1 MCALRKS
8 RRWKARTSIFPPA
21 WHQQRVR
28 PTAQCWSPRNPLL
41 FVTGLRIG
49 EAAALKWTDL
59 QGNVLSVS
67 RRIYERKV
75 GEVKSLRSVRKL
87 VLDADMVAR
96 IGALSIAVRKQRMDV
111 SVGSQNPDRS
121 PQHTEPPFPSR
132 RCGLRY
138 HGERLARRHTLSTN
152 LRRNKQHPKVI
163 SDILGHSKV
172 NLAMDVYDR
181 TDLQDVSTALAL
193 PVSCCQM
200 LPNLPWRSE
209 ELLIPKE
216 LVSAEGIESTCK
228 RTSNHLQEH
237 RMASKAMK
245 SSVKPENGL
254 QMDCARQRH
263 SEINSCDVR
272 ATKLGGSARAKGG

>member
-1 MCALRKS
+1 
-8 RRWKARTSIFPPA
+8 
-21 WHQQRVR
+21 
-28 PTAQCWSPRNPLL
+28 
-41 FVTGLRIG
+41 
-49 EAAALKWTDL
+49 
-59 QGNVLSVS
+59 
-67 RRIYERKV
+67 
-75 GEVKSLRSVRKL
+75 
-87 VLDADMVAR
+87 MVAR
-96 IGALSIAVRKQRMDV
+96 IGALSIAVRKQRMDA